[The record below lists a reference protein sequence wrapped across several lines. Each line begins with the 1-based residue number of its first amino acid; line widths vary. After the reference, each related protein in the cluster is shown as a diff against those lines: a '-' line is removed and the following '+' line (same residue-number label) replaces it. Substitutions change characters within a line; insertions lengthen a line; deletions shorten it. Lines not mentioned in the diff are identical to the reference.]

1 MQQMRTNYNDE
12 YEASSQKA
20 YMTLDE
26 YIMSLEFCSISI
38 LPPAFYQ
45 NEILVRKSYKF
56 PPFCDLAVITTSS
69 ADEGQLN
76 KISGEIIKDLE
87 EEFTKI
93 GAPVIAYGP
102 FEAPVYKANGRYRK
116 RIIVKCKLNSQIRNV
131 FAKVYFEHSKKSA
144 KDYLSIDFNPS
155 SL

>member
-45 NEILVRKSYKF
+45 NEI
-56 PPFCDLAVITTSS
+56 
-69 ADEGQLN
+69 N
-76 KISGEIIKDLE
+76 
-87 EEFTKI
+87 
-93 GAPVIAYGP
+93 AY
-102 FEAPVYKANGRYRK
+102 
-116 RIIVKCKLNSQIRNV
+116 
-131 FAKVYFEHSKKSA
+131 
-144 KDYLSIDFNPS
+144 
-155 SL
+155 